1 MHGKG
6 AGRIAG
12 YHNGLYI
19 FAQQEIYD
27 LPGVPDDRIFRLRT
41 IGHPGRISK
50 INQTLV
56 GKLSHDLPGYGKPS
70 DP

>member
-1 MHGKG
+1 MPDHGNDIFLLELVHSKG

-27 LPGVPDDRIFRLRT
+27 LLEYRMTVSFDFVP
-41 IGHPGRISK
+41 
-50 INQTLV
+50 
-56 GKLSHDLPGYGKPS
+56 
-70 DP
+70 